1 MAKTF
6 DNIQFVYERRLCKV
20 GSRKKSEFGYFH
32 RWEQYADV
40 ISPGMTVYDAH
51 PGGQYARI
59 FGIVEFAN
67 GEVRRVEPSHIQF
80 MDEDAEYLRHM
91 NEIFSDKLEKSDEK
105 L

>member
-1 MAKTF
+1 MAKVF
-6 DNIQFVYERRLCKV
+6 DNVQFVYERRLCKV

-59 FGIVEFAN
+59 FGIVEFSD
-67 GEVRRVEPSHIQF
+67 RVERVDPSHIQF
-80 MDEDAEYLRHM
+80 MDEDAEYLSRM